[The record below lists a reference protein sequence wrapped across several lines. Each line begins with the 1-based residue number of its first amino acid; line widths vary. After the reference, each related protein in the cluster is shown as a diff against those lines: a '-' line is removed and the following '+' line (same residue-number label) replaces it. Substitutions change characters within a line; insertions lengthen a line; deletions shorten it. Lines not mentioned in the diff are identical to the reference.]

1 MKKEGIVLKLD
12 GKYLEVWTIE
22 DSHCCNVD
30 KDKSINEDI
39 KQHDCSSCS
48 GCSSLSSQ
56 KLKTIKVLNKSGK
69 EIKVG
74 EKISYSFNFIA
85 LQFFIIVLLPIL
97 VFGLTFFSLY
107 LYSYRE
113 GFCILLSF
121 LVFSLVI
128 SVNSLFTKKLFFPF
142 V

>member
-1 MKKEGIVLKLD
+1 MTKEGIVVKLS

-22 DSHCCNVD
+22 DFHFCNFN
-30 KDKSINEDI
+30 KDEAINGDI

-56 KLKTIKVLNKSGK
+56 KLKTIRVLNKSGK
-69 EIKVG
+69 DIKIG
-74 EKISYSFNFIA
+74 QRINYSFNFIA

-107 LYSYRE
+107 LCSYGER
-113 GFCILLSF
+113 FCILLSF
-121 LVFSLVI
+121 LIFSLVI
-128 SVNSLFTKKLFFPF
+128 SVNSFFTKKLFFPF